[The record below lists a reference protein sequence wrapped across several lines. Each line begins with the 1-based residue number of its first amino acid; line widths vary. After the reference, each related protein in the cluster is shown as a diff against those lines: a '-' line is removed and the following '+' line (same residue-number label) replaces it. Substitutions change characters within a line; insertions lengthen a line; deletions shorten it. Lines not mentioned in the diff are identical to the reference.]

1 MRSGAGSHL
10 RRLGC
15 RLAAL
20 LLVAGCADPQ
30 TGDPEPATAE
40 AAAPYPAEPTTI
52 AVGATLPNLAFEGL
66 STEGERATLQL
77 ADYYRPGEAAPRVLV
92 VQVSGGLWCGTCLW
106 TASHFDEIMGPER
119 LSQLDRLDLIVSDR
133 DNAPASADEDADAW
147 RDGVG
152 AEGVAVGVDP
162 DFVLRAALEGAARP
176 MPLLLV
182 VDEGTMTLLDVMSDP
197 TPGELASTIDRALAE
212 LDGDAPPEPVS
223 DPLVDGLFDRKEW
236 SLFAAMAEVPGAP
249 PPDPTNEVADSPAA
263 RRLGEALFFDAGL
276 SASGEVSCAT
286 CHDPVTSLSDDRPR
300 AIGEGQGSRRTPSI
314 ALASHSRWQGWDGRA
329 DSLWAQAL
337 GPLESPLEHGASRV
351 LVARRV
357 IERHA
362 RLYHAAFPRTPLPS
376 PRGWP
381 AQGKPGD
388 ATFDALAEEER
399 EAITQVFVHVGKAL
413 AAYERTFRVR
423 PTRFDAYING
433 DSKALTSD
441 EKVGMKAFAT
451 SGCIQCHFGPRLTN
465 DAFHDTGVGGE
476 VDAGRLEGLELW
488 RRSEFRADGAWAAEP
503 VSREVGTDGEAMRG
517 RFKTPPLRGV
527 ARRRFFNHAGQA
539 GSLAEVM
546 AGYGQGQGE
555 GWVVKVG
562 ETAQWSM
569 VEFLEVMAER

>member
-20 LLVAGCADPQ
+20 LLVAACADPE
-30 TGDPEPATAE
+30 TGDADPILSEVAP
-40 AAAPYPAEPTTI
+40 PYPAGPTAM

-66 STEGERATLQL
+66 SSEGERATLKL
-77 ADYYRPGEAAPRVLV
+77 ADYYRPGQPEPRLLV

-106 TASHFDEIMGPER
+106 TASHFDEIVGPER

-133 DNAPASADEDADAW
+133 DNAPASADDDAKAW
-147 RDGVG
+147 ADEV
-152 AEGVAVGVDP
+152 AADGVAVGVDP
-162 DFVLRAALEGAARP
+162 SFVLRAALEGVARP
-176 MPLLLV
+176 LPLVLL
-182 VDEGTMTLLDVMSDP
+182 VDEGTMTLLDVVSDP
-197 TPGELASTIDRALAE
+197 TPGELASAIDRALSE
-212 LDGDAPPEPVS
+212 LSGEPAPEPAS
-223 DPLVDGLFDRKEW
+223 ELLVDGLFDRKEW

-276 SASGEVSCAT
+276 SASGEVSCGS
-286 CHDPVTSLSDDRPR
+286 CHDPASSLSDDRPR
-300 AIGEGQGSRRTPSI
+300 AIGEGPGSRRTPSI

-337 GPLESPLEHGASRV
+337 GPLESPLEHGASRI

-362 RLYHAAFPRTPLPS
+362 RLYQAAFPDSPLPS

-388 ATFDALAEEER
+388 AAFDALAEGEQH
-399 EAITQVFVHVGKAL
+399 AITQVFVHVGKAL

-423 PTRFDAYING
+423 PTRFDAYMNG

-465 DAFHDTGVGGE
+465 DAFHDTGVGDA
-476 VDAGRLEGLELW
+476 DAGRLEGLGLW
-488 RRSEFRADGAWAAEP
+488 MRSEFRGDGAWSAEP
-503 VSREVGTDGEAMRG
+503 VSREAGTDGEAMRG

-527 ARRRFFNHAGQA
+527 AGRAFFNHAGQA
-539 GSLAEVM
+539 ASLEEVM
-546 AGYGQGQGE
+546 DGYGQGQGE
-555 GWVVKVG
+555 AWVVKVG

-569 VEFLEVMAER
+569 VAFLEVMGER